1 MSKKRILSLLLSVL
15 MLVTIVLPI
24 GAFAEE
30 NVQEGYEE
38 PVYEEPVDEEPAD
51 EEPAYEEPA
60 YEEPVYDEPV
70 DDEPVDEEL
79 PVVNFEQEE
88 ELVEVA
94 SIDEP
99 VVVAAAAITITVQ
112 PTSKTVAPGDTAQFG
127 LAAKGTGLTY
137 QWQVQLAGKTTWQD
151 TTLDG
156 NKTKLLS
163 FTALTDYNGRKY
175 RCVITDSNG
184 NTATTNAATLT
195 VGTPITITVQPTS
208 KTVAPGDTAQFGL
221 AAEGTGLTYQW
232 QVQLAGKT
240 TWQDTTLDGNKT
252 KLLSFTAL
260 TDYNGR
266 KYRCVV
272 TDSNGN
278 TATTNAATLTVSTSE
293 FIYEDITSTTCRL
306 VKYNGS
312 STNVSVPQTY
322 NGKTVTEIGPDA
334 FLNNTTLTSIVL
346 PNTITVIGARAF
358 KGCTKLSSMS
368 SVS

>member
-175 RCVITDSNG
+175 RCV
-184 NTATTNAATLT
+184 
-195 VGTPITITVQPTS
+195 
-208 KTVAPGDTAQFGL
+208 
-221 AAEGTGLTYQW
+221 
-232 QVQLAGKT
+232 
-240 TWQDTTLDGNKT
+240 
-252 KLLSFTAL
+252 
-260 TDYNGR
+260 
-266 KYRCVV
+266 V